1 MNFATEGKTP
11 TTEATK
17 QAIKEQLENA
27 EPTLKTSDYYTLYL
41 GHSYKMPKQRTFM
54 TLDFWISFIG
64 EKEAKEHLEIMKKT
78 NQAFKD
84 SYPLYIENLVPHLK
98 AQKNKK

>member
-17 QAIKEQLENA
+17 EAIIEQLENA

-41 GHSYKMPKQRTFM
+41 GHSYKMPNKRTFM

-64 EKEAKEHLEIMKKT
+64 EKEAKEHLEIMTKT
-78 NQAFKD
+78 NEAFKN
-84 SYPLYIENLVPHLK
+84 SYPLYF
-98 AQKNKK
+98 KNILSNSDEL